1 MSKKRSKKAATPRA
15 RKGDRAVA
23 PVEAAVETSSTSD
36 EEVMFAT
43 ALDSVA
49 NDSAANENDHSSH
62 ALPNAASP
70 LPATPR
76 ERKRP
81 QEGLLLTSF
90 EALVDYERRSL
101 AHVAGVPEQ
110 IEAPGLWRGIGF
122 RIGDRVFV
130 SSISE
135 VNEILSMPP
144 TLTPVPATRNWLL
157 GVGNVRGNLLG
168 IVDLKQFLFDQRSHV
183 SDRSRVLWVKQ
194 AGGGVGLLVDEVLGQ
209 RNLTDEQRVDAEGES
224 DQRLARF
231 VTENV
236 TLGPASVGMF
246 SMVELTR
253 AADFQQTSV

>member
-1 MSKKRSKKAATPRA
+1 MNA
-15 RKGDRAVA
+15 DDVA
-23 PVEAAVETSSTSD
+23 IAMADEEEAAVEVIEASD
-36 EEVMFAT
+36 G
-43 ALDSVA
+43 D
-49 NDSAANENDHSSH
+49 AAEDQ
-62 ALPNAASP
+62 
-70 LPATPR
+70 PA
-76 ERKRP
+76 RKREARP
-81 QEGLLLTSF
+81 VLNSF

-122 RIGDRVFV
+122 RVGDRHFV

-135 VNEILSMPP
+135 VNEILSMPA

-157 GVGNVRGNLLG
+157 GVGNVRGNL
-168 IVDLKQFLFDQRSHV
+168 IAVVDLKQFLMEQRTHV

-224 DQRLARF
+224 DPRLARF

-236 TLGPASVGMF
+236 TVGERKWGMF
-246 SMVELTR
+246 SVVELTR
-253 AADFQQTSV
+253 APDFQQTSI